1 MKRLTYTNLK
11 TGWKSF
17 VNRLSY
23 RQKIIITTLCGITF
37 GLVVLFCIF
46 FACTPTLWGMTLQ
59 PASTAISCRPIM
71 LHGRTLHI
79 AVMSPATTAMCP
91 TTTSLHTIV
100 SRVWT
105 A

>member
-11 TGWKSF
+11 TRWKSF

-37 GLVVLFCIF
+37 GLVVLFMYLLRMHTYIVGDDPAACIN
-46 FACTPTLWGMTLQ
+46 CH
-59 PASTAISCRPIM
+59 IM
-71 LHGRTLHI
+71 SPYYGRTLHM
-79 AVMSPATTAMCP
+79 AGMSPATTAMCP
-91 TTTSLHTIV
+91 TTTSLHTIF

>member
-37 GLVVLFCIF
+37 GLVVLFMYLLRMHTYIVGDDPAACIN
-46 FACTPTLWGMTLQ
+46 CH
-59 PASTAISCRPIM
+59 IM
-71 LHGRTLHI
+71 SPYYATWSHSSHGRDVTCNDC
-79 AVMSPATTAMCP
+79 MCP
-91 TTTSLHTIV
+91 TTTSLHTIF

>member
-37 GLVVLFCIF
+37 GLVVLFMYLLRMHTYIV
-46 FACTPTLWGMTLQ
+46 GMTLQ

-71 LHGRTLHI
+71 PHGRTPHT

-91 TTTSLHTIV
+91 TTTSLHTIF